1 MTDDNS
7 VMSQILDQMEA
18 LVAGVGAVLESQQT
32 LIAKIDAQTQ
42 SLSAI
47 ADAIGMTYIATGS
60 ERPLPPAVLE
70 DQAFN
75 RFLDD
80 YPLDGPPIVGKE
92 AMEDH
97 LARLAEVDPRHLA
110 AGFRSSAFA
119 TCRSSASPAKSMAI
133 SRRWNGQTG
142 RSGERRSYR
151 PFSSSRSI
159 CSISSSKASNTAARS
174 RDAGRGAASFDGRP
188 RLGVAKPNSTARST
202 VRNCRHER
210 RLVIS
215 CRSPAP
221 VARSRSLD
229 APAMERS
236 SFFETDCG
244 DSNG

>member
-32 LIAKIDAQTQ
+32 LIAKIDAQTE

-60 ERPLPPAVLE
+60 ERPLPAAVLE

-110 AGFRSSAFA
+110 AGFRELAQEINL
-119 TCRSSASPAKSMAI
+119 TPI
-133 SRRWNGQTG
+133 
-142 RSGERRSYR
+142 ERIRNLQIER
-151 PFSSSRSI
+151 I
-159 CSISSSKASNTAARS
+159 ARQKHG
-174 RDAGRGAASFDGRP
+174 DLEA
-188 RLGVAKPNSTARST
+188 L
-202 VRNCRHER
+202 
-210 RLVIS
+210 
-215 CRSPAP
+215 
-221 VARSRSLD
+221 
-229 APAMERS
+229 ERS
-236 SFFETDCG
+236 DGKER
-244 DSNG
+244 